1 MHDEWLYRHEEAQ
14 SNRKAQ
20 RRFLRDAWQNFRARV
35 FRWTSAL
42 GVSVDSAP
50 KAPVFIGP
58 RCDQV
63 SEPLLATWRAKASIR
78 SQALRIL
85 IARRRSSAAAR
96 ISAASVAREMT
107 RPAAASIAT

>member
-20 RRFLRDAWQNFRARV
+20 RLFLRDAWQNFRTRV
-35 FRWTSAL
+35 FRWTSPL
-42 GVSVDSAP
+42 GLAW
-50 KAPVFIGP
+50 KGRLKRAVFIAP

-85 IARRRSSAAAR
+85 IASRRSSAAAR
-96 ISAASVAREMT
+96 ISAA
-107 RPAAASIAT
+107 